1 MRTLP
6 RALILISLVLFT
18 LVNPVSIRAQEETPQ
33 TPLPPLTIS
42 TPYPSQ
48 VIGIGETITLD
59 INLEAGREAQT
70 VQLSVEG
77 LPEGWVATFRGG
89 GQVIQSAYVKPGNEV
104 SIDLRLEPPANL
116 EPGTITFTVI
126 GRSRL
131 ATAELPIELTVKEKL
146 PPRLTFEVELPRLRG
161 NPSTT
166 FRYNVTLKNEGDEDL
181 TVNLVAQSAGFFE
194 VAFKLS
200 GQDVTS
206 VPIGAGE
213 SERLSVEAKP
223 FSGVPA
229 GSYPIQV
236 IAQGSEAEATLEL
249 IAEVTGQPDLQVT
262 APEGRLS
269 GQANAGRETP
279 IKVIIRNNGTAPAR
293 DIELSSSEPAGWSVR
308 FEPARIP
315 ELAVD
320 EQVEVTAHVRPADKA
335 VAGDYILTVNA
346 RPSEGSTKSADF
358 RITVVTSTLWGVV
371 GVALIAVALGVVVLA
386 VMRFGRR

>member
-1 MRTLP
+1 MRILP
-6 RALILISLVLFT
+6 RALILTSLVLFT
-18 LVNPVSIRAQEETPQ
+18 LVYPLPIRAQEETPQ
-33 TPLPPLTIS
+33 TSQPLLTIS

-59 INLEAGREAQT
+59 INLEVGEEAQI

-89 GQVIQSAYVKPGNEV
+89 GQVIQSAYVKPGNEA

-116 EPGTITFTVI
+116 EPGTLTITVI
-126 GRSRL
+126 GRSRV

-223 FSGVPA
+223 FSGLPA
-229 GSYPIQV
+229 GSYLIQV

-249 IAEVTGQPDLQVT
+249 LAEVTGQPDLQVT
-262 APEGRLS
+262 APDGRLS
-269 GQANAGRETP
+269 GQANAGRESP
-279 IKVIIRNNGTAPAR
+279 IKVIVRNNGTAPAR

-308 FEPARIP
+308 FEPDRIA

-320 EQVEVTAHVRPADKA
+320 QQVEVTAHVRPADKA

-371 GVALIAVALGVVVLA
+371 GVALIAVALGVVILA

>member
-1 MRTLP
+1 MRSIP
-6 RALILISLVLFT
+6 HALILISLALFS
-18 LVNPVSIRAQEETPQ
+18 LIHPLPVKAQEETPQ

-59 INLEAGREAQT
+59 INLEVGEEAQT
-70 VQLSVEG
+70 VLLTVEG

-116 EPGTITFTVI
+116 EPGAISFTVI
-126 GRSRL
+126 GRSKR
-131 ATAELPIELTVKEKL
+131 ASAELPIELTVKEKL

-166 FRYNVTLKNEGDEDL
+166 FRYNATLKNEGDEDL
-181 TVNLVAQSAGFFE
+181 TVNLVAQTAGFFE

-213 SERLSVEAKP
+213 SERLSIEAKP
-223 FSGVPA
+223 YSGVPA

-236 IAQGSEAEATLEL
+236 IAQGSEAQASLEL
-249 IAEVTGQPDLQVT
+249 IAEITGQPELQVT

-269 GQANAGRETP
+269 GQANAGRESP

-308 FEPARIP
+308 FEPDRISEIP
-315 ELAVD
+315 VG
-320 EQVEVTAHVRPADKA
+320 EQAEVTAHIRPADKA

>member
-1 MRTLP
+1 MRRLP
-6 RALILISLVLFT
+6 RALILTSLVLFT
-18 LVNPVSIRAQEETPQ
+18 LVYPLPIRAQEETPQ
-33 TPLPPLTIS
+33 TSQPLLTIS

-59 INLEAGREAQT
+59 INLEVGEKAQI

-89 GQVIQSAYVKPGNEV
+89 GQVIQSAYVKPGNEA

-116 EPGTITFTVI
+116 EPGTLTITVI
-126 GRSRL
+126 GRSRV

-249 IAEVTGQPDLQVT
+249 LAEVTGQPDLQVT
-262 APEGRLS
+262 APDGRLS
-269 GQANAGRETP
+269 GQANAGRESP
-279 IKVIIRNNGTAPAR
+279 IKVIVRNNGTAPAR

-308 FEPARIP
+308 FEPDRIA

-320 EQVEVTAHVRPADKA
+320 QQVEVTAHVRPADKA

-371 GVALIAVALGVVVLA
+371 GVALIAVALGVVILA